1 MGVVRICDL
10 LGGRS
15 IGMVITFPPRT
26 SSPIMRHAAVWMV
39 FARADVIANGVGRG
53 VRDGV
58 ERGTE
63 GRKEP
68 NEREKWRVRRFS
80 RLSIE
85 G

>member
-1 MGVVRICDL
+1 VIL
-10 LGGRS
+10 LSGRS
-15 IGMVITFPPRT
+15 IGTVITFPPRT

-39 FARADVIANGVGRG
+39 FAGADVIANGVGRG

-58 ERGTE
+58 ERGTK
-63 GRKEP
+63 GREEP
-68 NEREKWRVRRFS
+68 NGRDKWRVRRFS

>member
-15 IGMVITFPPRT
+15 IGMVVTFPPRT

-39 FARADVIANGVGRG
+39 FARADVIANEVGRG

-58 ERGTE
+58 ERDTKARE
-63 GRKEP
+63 EP
-68 NEREKWRVRRFS
+68 NGREKWRVRRFS

>member
-1 MGVVRICDL
+1 
-10 LGGRS
+10 
-15 IGMVITFPPRT
+15 
-26 SSPIMRHAAVWMV
+26 MRHAAVWMV
-39 FARADVIANGVGRG
+39 LALADVIANGAERG

-58 ERGTE
+58 ERDTE
-63 GRKEP
+63 GREEP